1 MKLNIGYDGIK
12 IYAPYL
18 PVEQAL
24 SGMKQ
29 EERSL
34 EELYYIKHKLCTNV
48 VYRNIAYGEG
58 ITILFNPCLK
68 TAYIKEVPV
77 SILCINADGLNPTM
91 ISDIALRIYDTLD
104 KLTVAYIESKVD
116 IDGAS
121 FNNIA
126 KNLLVM
132 GKKTVIDK
140 FQGKTLYF
148 GKRTSRNEISLYDKG
163 LQRYGVKDSLIRI
176 EARNRFIK
184 KEQPLLIDFLTG
196 KWRQENPFR
205 KTLLINSEELPLTRN
220 EKISLSKR
228 GLALFYMNLPKARKD
243 VLARY
248 FKDLATLDLNAIFQQ
263 WEEGWFAIIDNPD
276 MTNSQLEKPISNASG
291 EGVINF
297 NPLDHCNPLFAGSD
311 D

>member
-77 SILCINADGLNPTM
+77 SILCINADGLTPSM
-91 ISDIALRIYDTLD
+91 IRDIALRIYGTLD
-104 KLTVAYIESKVD
+104 KLTIAYIESKVD
-116 IDGAS
+116 IDETD
-121 FNNIA
+121 FNTIA

-132 GKKTVIDK
+132 GKKIAFDK
-140 FQGKTLYF
+140 FQGETLYF

-163 LQRYGVKDSLIRI
+163 LQHYGVKDTLIRI

-228 GLALFYMNLPKARKD
+228 GLALFYMNLSKARKD

-248 FKDLATLDLNAIFQQ
+248 FKDLVTLDLNAVFQQ
-263 WEEGWFAIIDNPD
+263 WEEGWLAANDDPD
-276 MTNSQLEKPISNASG
+276 MTSNQLEEPISDVAN
-291 EGVINF
+291 EGIINI
-297 NPLDHCNPLFAGSD
+297 NQSDHCNPFARGD
-311 D
+311 DG